1 MAPLNRYLITFILIL
16 QMLST
21 NQDILF
27 FCRPPPDARPFIY
40 FDRFWP
46 ENGILKIIYI
56 ILKIWDIML
65 RITSRNVDDFAK
77 SRNTVAAKKPDGN
90 GENKHQPAAS
100 GETGLL
106 DSINSITGARGM

>member
-1 MAPLNRYLITFILIL
+1 
-16 QMLST
+16 
-21 NQDILF
+21 
-27 FCRPPPDARPFIY
+27 
-40 FDRFWP
+40 
-46 ENGILKIIYI
+46 
-56 ILKIWDIML
+56 ML

-77 SRNTVAAKKPDGN
+77 SRNTVAAKKSDGN